1 MERSATV
8 CLIIYWKY
16 FPLSLHPRPRIEYTT
31 WQWDFWEF
39 SKRKI
44 GEELLENGIFSIF
57 QKRKN
62 WKTNGMLGNFS
73 ERKIGEKKVGKRDV
87 GSFAE
92 GADTEIFENIIY
104 CASAAPLS
112 KTLLLLLVHCRWI
125 CRGWAV
131 FFSCSRVASSSP
143 PPCKS
148 PAFSPIKFHI
158 FPAAK

>member
-92 GADTEIFENIIY
+92 GADKEIFENIIC
-104 CASAAPLS
+104 CASASFL
-112 KTLLLLLVHCRWI
+112 KTLLALVVHCRWI
-125 CRGWAV
+125 CRGWAD
-131 FFSCSRVASSSP
+131 FFSCSRVASSP